1 MYPTRPYAVSNT
13 QEDHRSCMAVAVG
26 MAELGAMTA
35 EREVCFSTF
44 VVSQRDRARRL
55 AWRLVGGD
63 DAAAEDVTQ
72 DAFVTRSLYSG
83 PS

>member
-1 MYPTRPYAVSNT
+1 
-13 QEDHRSCMAVAVG
+13 MAVAVG
-26 MAELGAMTA
+26 IAELGAMTA

-63 DAAAEDVTQ
+63 ETAAEDVTQ
-72 DAFVTRSLYSG
+72 DAFVKAYQALDGFRG
-83 PS
+83 